1 MRNWE
6 IGDDHSN
13 KANLLWGE
21 KNLHPNRWTSD
32 FYHIDCLQY
41 LVWNPCVVRLY
52 VVYDA
57 MLPWWHD
64 AILPAM
70 VPWWHGAMMARW
82 LHYVWR
88 RSSDCPASWSPG
100 PGGAGKWLWSS
111 SLQRYCSVSETRDIT
126 QPPPRYQHNTE
137 KWPFGAEMICNLNIE
152 QEAVR
157 WGEAVCVLVG
167 CVNYHLNRLRYQ
179 IKDNRFLFQ
188 PPIISRWQNHLE
200 IDSAQGIYHF
210 LYFLALYIGIVHST
224 DKNWK
229 LDPWNPNQA

>member
-1 MRNWE
+1 MRYDVMVMKLKGVTYIQIHLVTE
-6 IGDDHSN
+6 HGLPFLE
-13 KANLLWGE
+13 LLSQI
-21 KNLHPNRWTSD
+21 KRSVL
-32 FYHIDCLQY
+32 
-41 LVWNPCVVRLY
+41 
-52 VVYDA
+52 
-57 MLPWWHD
+57 
-64 AILPAM
+64 
-70 VPWWHGAMMARW
+70 
-82 LHYVWR
+82 
-88 RSSDCPASWSPG
+88 SSDCLASWSPG

-126 QPPPRYQHNTE
+126 QPPPQYQHNTE

-152 QEAVR
+152 QEVVR

-210 LYFLALYIGIVHST
+210 LYFLALYI
-224 DKNWK
+224 
-229 LDPWNPNQA
+229 